1 MLAVTFITSGL
12 SILFNVRK
20 LNCQSVKAFN
30 TLCRGTIS
38 RRAISLML
46 PQSGVDVSQCV
57 LRRLMKECGL
67 TSHPLVKQRYRLNA
81 DNNRILLNLLKRQFN
96 QPNQIASDGV
106 N

>member
-1 MLAVTFITSGL
+1 
-12 SILFNVRK
+12 
-20 LNCQSVKAFN
+20 
-30 TLCRGTIS
+30 
-38 RRAISLML
+38 
-46 PQSGVDVSQCV
+46 
-57 LRRLMKECGL
+57 MKECGL